1 MYEKLL
7 TVYAIMA
14 GVAVVAEIVRWVGF
28 SKSNEVL
35 IFNGR
40 CVSFWTLVVL
50 IIISC
55 NAPNDEVG
63 TDARYIT
70 GMVATI
76 ASGAIHVFMLVYLFT
91 FDGMDYWEV
100 LFNYGVNKLKFV
112 KAHKNREIAR
122 NDILTC
128 KTVLTDLEK
137 GVYVVDGRQ
146 KTITLD
152 EFDDFST
159 AICSQ
164 TNKLQDSYYSNCKT
178 KPKEKLKQ
186 VANVFLALIPL
197 YIIAA
202 CAAVTVYA
210 LT

>member
-7 TVYAIMA
+7 TVYAVMA
-14 GVAVVAEIVRWVGF
+14 GVVTVAEVVRWTGRKKRKNV
-28 SKSNEVL
+28 
-35 IFNGR
+35 ITFNGS
-40 CVSFWTLVVL
+40 CVSFCGVVVLVVL
-50 IIISC
+50 AC
-55 NAPNDEVG
+55 NLSDMSVRF
-63 TDARYIT
+63 DVRYIV
-70 GMVATI
+70 GMVVT
-76 ASGAIHVFMLVYLFT
+76 
-91 FDGMDYWEV
+91 V
-100 LFNYGVNKLKFV
+100 LGCILHFCVALHGFEDRDFGKSCFSYKNNLLTVR
-112 KAHKNREIAR
+112 KAYKNREIAR

-164 TNKLQDSYYSNCKT
+164 TDKLQDSYYSNCKT

-186 VANVFLALIPL
+186 VANIFLALVPL
-197 YIIAA
+197 YVAAA
-202 CAAVTVYA
+202 CIAVVVYA